1 MGELHVTKECSEY
14 TGQAGDHCSIAGSDL
29 EAITIGSKVVY
40 AEAASGGT
48 LDTDIVLDAGAGNT
62 AAGHVVLD
70 LANGTGVVTFAGGT
84 GTLAGFT
91 ARVDVSADPTGLWHW
106 DGTYSFGTA
115 DSMTEVGASA

>member
-14 TGQAGDHCSIAGSDL
+14 TGKAGDHCSITGSDL
-29 EAITIGSKVVY
+29 GAIVVGSQVVY

-48 LDTDIVLDAGAGNT
+48 LDTDITLNAGAGNT

-70 LANGTGVVTFAGGT
+70 LSAGTGVVTFSDGT

-91 ARVDVSADPTGLWHW
+91 AKVDVSADPSGLWHW

-115 DSMTEVGASA
+115 DSKAEVGASA

>member
-14 TGQAGDHCSIAGSDL
+14 TGQAGDHCSITGSDL
-29 EAITIGSKVVY
+29 EAIVVGSKVVY

-48 LDTDIVLDAGAGNT
+48 LDTDIALNAGAGNT
-62 AAGHVVLD
+62 AVGHVVLD
-70 LANGTGVVTFAGGT
+70 LSAATGVVTFSGGT

-91 ARVDVSADPTGLWHW
+91 AKADVSADPSGLWHW

-115 DSMTEVGASA
+115 DSKAEVGATA